1 MKRAT
6 ADEIEAIFLKS
17 DTPAV
22 EAIQAA
28 PSRWPA
34 WMIALETMQAEG
46 GDVEYTDAVLWS
58 VVDKLRIAADCTE
71 YTLEGPITPAWLTA
85 IGVFCFEEGSE
96 FSGSVEHTVRIEGG
110 DPLGK
115 ESSNE
120 DRKGDE
126 IVYFTVTFQADGKIM
141 CYIESEVVG
150 EEIAGVRTESI
161 VLIGERKTRRE
172 ILDLL
177 HALQAWGVYYPEAY
191 GPR

>member
-115 ESSNE
+115 ECSNE
-120 DRKGDE
+120 DVDGDE
-126 IVYFTVTFQADGKIM
+126 IARIVIGFQEDGKIL
-141 CYIESEVVG
+141 CYIESE
-150 EEIAGVRTESI
+150 ILPNRDKF
-161 VLIGERKTRRE
+161 LLCIGERKTRRE

-177 HALQAWGVYYPEAY
+177 HALQAWGVYYPEAHLV
-191 GPR
+191 RDR